1 MLFFFISYDMIFLKK
16 TLKGEKMKNSED
28 LKKWIEDKVE
38 TLEAGETEILFSG
51 LYPFLILY
59 KSIKFI
65 EIELLKDFSF
75 HTEFNFDGIIEAVC
89 EANEEIR
96 FQYRNKFQCYKR
108 NEALVIDYLKP
119 FKNLKEI
126 GNEIEFF
133 VPRYENLFNQFSF
146 CSEGKKIAKIVKD
159 DEFVLNFFKFSCGE
173 KEISKIFN
181 KKNWNYFKCCYD
193 RKNNESEF
201 YFNNIEKIIETYQEI
216 KKIEI
221 LKPLK
226 EEMKKAFLKEK
237 EKNADY
243 SFTELLID
251 EILEQ
256 SKKVNV
262 NEILK
267 IYTEA
272 NLNSYTLPIE
282 PKSNVPE
289 IETVKIE
296 GKHLELICFQSS
308 REDLLFQEPKVRF
321 KEIFSIIRK
330 IVESKIIDDNS
341 YMEIILDFF
350 QNNPTNFLTN
360 LSPLIKVND
369 ETDRS
374 IVFSGKDI
382 SINFYFYE
390 EKEVLKIEKYL
401 KKHNFN
407 VKLSEKDFG
416 WPTK

>member
-1 MLFFFISYDMIFLKK
+1 MIFLKK
-16 TLKGEKMKNSED
+16 TLKGEKMKKSED
-28 LKKWIEDKVE
+28 LKKWIKDKVE

-75 HTEFNFDGIIEAVC
+75 YTDFNFDGIIEAIC

-108 NEALVIDYLKP
+108 NGELVIDYLKP

-133 VPRYENLFNQFSF
+133 VSRYENSFNQFSF

-173 KEISKIFN
+173 KEVSKIFN

-201 YFNNIEKIIETYQEI
+201 YFNNIEKMIEVYQEI

-226 EEMKKAFLKEK
+226 EEIKKAFSKEK
-237 EKNADY
+237 EKNAGY

-272 NLNSYTLPIE
+272 NLNSY
-282 PKSNVPE
+282 SNVPE

-341 YMEIILDFF
+341 YVEIILDFSK
-350 QNNPTNFLTN
+350 NNPSNFLTN
-360 LSPLIKVND
+360 FLPSINKNYTV
-369 ETDRS
+369 RS
-374 IVFSGKDI
+374 IVFSGKKV
-382 SINFYFYE
+382 SIDFYFYE
-390 EKEVLKIEKYL
+390 EKEVLEIENYL

-416 WPTK
+416 WSTK

>member
-1 MLFFFISYDMIFLKK
+1 MSYDMIFLKK

-75 HTEFNFDGIIEAVC
+75 YTDFNFDGIIEAIC

-108 NEALVIDYLKP
+108 NGELVIDYLKP
-119 FKNLKEI
+119 FENLKEI
-126 GNEIEFF
+126 GNEIDFF
-133 VPRYENLFNQFSF
+133 VSRYENSFNQFSF

-173 KEISKIFN
+173 KEVSKIFN

-201 YFNNIEKIIETYQEI
+201 YFNNIEKMIEIYQEI

-226 EEMKKAFLKEK
+226 EEMEKAFSKEK
-237 EKNADY
+237 EKSAGY

-308 REDLLFQEPKVRF
+308 REDLLFQEPEVSF
-321 KEIFSIIRK
+321 KEIFGILNE

-341 YMEIILDFF
+341 YVEIILDFSK
-350 QNNPTNFLTN
+350 NNPSNFLTN
-360 LSPLIKVND
+360 FLPSINKNYTV
-369 ETDRS
+369 RS
-374 IVFSGKDI
+374 IVFSGKKV
-382 SINFYFYE
+382 SIDFYFYE
-390 EKEVLKIEKYL
+390 EKEVLEIENYL

-416 WPTK
+416 WSTK

>member
-1 MLFFFISYDMIFLKK
+1 MSYDMIFLKK

-28 LKKWIEDKVE
+28 LKKWIKDKVE

-75 HTEFNFDGIIEAVC
+75 YTDFNFDGIIEAIC

-108 NEALVIDYLKP
+108 NGELVIDYLKP

-126 GNEIEFF
+126 GNQVEFF
-133 VPRYENLFNQFSF
+133 VSKYERLFDKFLF
-146 CSEGKKIAKIVKD
+146 HSENTKIAEIVKED
-159 DEFVLNFFKFSCGE
+159 NEFILNFFKISFGK
-173 KEISKIFN
+173 KEVSKIFN
-181 KKNWNYFKCCYD
+181 QKNWNYFKCCYD

-201 YFNNIEKIIETYQEI
+201 YFNNIEKMIEVYQEI

-226 EEMKKAFLKEK
+226 EEIKKAFSKEK
-237 EKNADY
+237 EKNASY

-267 IYTEA
+267 IYKEV
-272 NLNSYTLPIE
+272 NKKSYMLPIE
-282 PKSNVPE
+282 LKSNVPE

-308 REDLLFQEPKVRF
+308 REDLLFQEPKVSF
-321 KEIFSIIRK
+321 KEIFGILNE
-330 IVESKIIDDNS
+330 IVESKIINDNS
-341 YMEIILDFF
+341 YVEIILDFSK
-350 QNNPTNFLTN
+350 NNPSNFLTN
-360 LSPLIKVND
+360 LSPLIKAND

-374 IVFSGKDI
+374 IVFSGKKV
-382 SINFYFYE
+382 SIDFYFYE
-390 EKEVLKIEKYL
+390 EKEVLEIENYL

-416 WPTK
+416 WSTK

>member
-1 MLFFFISYDMIFLKK
+1 M
-16 TLKGEKMKNSED
+16 E
-28 LKKWIEDKVE
+28 
-38 TLEAGETEILFSG
+38 
-51 LYPFLILY
+51 
-59 KSIKFI
+59 
-65 EIELLKDFSF
+65 
-75 HTEFNFDGIIEAVC
+75 
-89 EANEEIR
+89 
-96 FQYRNKFQCYKR
+96 
-108 NEALVIDYLKP
+108 
-119 FKNLKEI
+119 
-126 GNEIEFF
+126 
-133 VPRYENLFNQFSF
+133 
-146 CSEGKKIAKIVKD
+146 
-159 DEFVLNFFKFSCGE
+159 
-173 KEISKIFN
+173 
-181 KKNWNYFKCCYD
+181 
-193 RKNNESEF
+193 
-201 YFNNIEKIIETYQEI
+201 
-216 KKIEI
+216 
-221 LKPLK
+221 
-226 EEMKKAFLKEK
+226 KAFSKEK
-237 EKNADY
+237 EKSAGY

-374 IVFSGKDI
+374 IVFSGKDV

>member
-1 MLFFFISYDMIFLKK
+1 MLFFFISYDIIFLKK

-133 VPRYENLFNQFSF
+133 VSRYENLFDQFSF
-146 CSEGKKIAKIVKD
+146 FSEGKKIAKIVKD

-173 KEISKIFN
+173 KEVSKIFN

-201 YFNNIEKIIETYQEI
+201 YFNNIEKMIEIYQEI

-226 EEMKKAFLKEK
+226 EEMEKAFSKEK
-237 EKNADY
+237 
-243 SFTELLID
+243 
-251 EILEQ
+251 
-256 SKKVNV
+256 SKSCKF
-262 NEILK
+262 E
-267 IYTEA
+267 
-272 NLNSYTLPIE
+272 
-282 PKSNVPE
+282 
-289 IETVKIE
+289 
-296 GKHLELICFQSS
+296 
-308 REDLLFQEPKVRF
+308 
-321 KEIFSIIRK
+321 
-330 IVESKIIDDNS
+330 
-341 YMEIILDFF
+341 
-350 QNNPTNFLTN
+350 
-360 LSPLIKVND
+360 
-369 ETDRS
+369 
-374 IVFSGKDI
+374 
-382 SINFYFYE
+382 
-390 EKEVLKIEKYL
+390 
-401 KKHNFN
+401 
-407 VKLSEKDFG
+407 
-416 WPTK
+416 